1 MICSRCGGSVT
12 WRGPWSNLSHTECER
27 CGARN
32 SQVPEEVFDDL
43 NDEITDPED

>member
-1 MICSRCGGSVT
+1 MICSRCGGPVT

-32 SQVPEEVFDDL
+32 AQVSEEDFDDI
-43 NDEITDPED
+43 NDEILDPED